1 LAILQSVASAGSFS
15 ILEIG
20 ASIGLVLAFIVGT
33 LLIGSRTIF
42 KLINYVGKLNEPD
55 VLIVCILGVVFGLSY
70 LAYEISISTATGAFF
85 AVVLVAESRVQ
96 VVSKVMATPIR
107 DMFSALFFGLC
118 KVKKESIVYVSDIVY
133 DMSDKEE
140 NRT

>member
-85 AVVLVAESRVQ
+85 A
-96 VVSKVMATPIR
+96 
-107 DMFSALFFGLC
+107 G
-118 KVKKESIVYVSDIVY
+118 Y
-133 DMSDKEE
+133 
-140 NRT
+140 